1 MLDVATSLTMVVAE
15 TSGSTT
21 TSYLRGL
28 GLVAQSDGTTTKYVL
43 TDGLGSVRQVVSHL
57 EKCISWGRQ
66 IGDEFQ
72 SEERLRQICDDSRS
86 IMTFVMSADDNQH

>member
-1 MLDVATSLTMVVAE
+1 MVVAE

-43 TDGLGSVRQVVSHL
+43 TDGLGSVRQVMDNAAILTNGPNLRSL
-57 EKCISWGRQ
+57 W
-66 IGDEFQ
+66 Q
-72 SEERLRQICDDSRS
+72 SVCL
-86 IMTFVMSADDNQH
+86 